1 MIQVLV
7 ILAFFAATEG
17 GFIGAGLG
25 GAGLGGAGLGGAGR
39 FITGGGLGRFV
50 GGGARGLAGTGLVAA
65 GGYFHGGHAGAFA
78 GGVGGGLARGYYGQ
92 QPVYP
97 SVPTPYS
104 FSYVAPAIGGASA
117 RQESGDGYG
126 SVSGSY
132 QLSDADGRQRNVQ
145 YTAGPEGFR
154 AHVITNEPG
163 TKSEN
168 PADVT
173 VESSA
178 PVVPYH
184 PSRGVYGHGGYVGGG
199 HHKYVVVPSGGPWQ

>member
-7 ILAFFAATEG
+7 VLGFLAAAEG
-17 GFIGAGLG
+17 GFLGAGVG
-25 GAGLGGAGLGGAGR
+25 GTGR

-50 GGGARGLAGTGLVAA
+50 GGGGRGIGGLSGAGLVAT
-65 GGYFHGGHAGAFA
+65 GGYFHGGLAGGFA
-78 GGVGGGLARGYYGQ
+78 GGVGGGGLARGYYGQ

-97 SVPTPYS
+97 SVPTPYA
-104 FSYVAPAIGGASA
+104 FNYVAPAIGGLSA
-117 RQESGDGYG
+117 RQETGDGSG
-126 SVSGSY
+126 RVSGSY
-132 QLSDADGRQRNVQ
+132 QLSDADGRQRNVK

-178 PVVPYH
+178 PVAPYY
-184 PSRGVYGHGGYVGGG
+184 PSRGHYGHGGYAGGG
-199 HHKYVVVPSGGPWQ
+199 IHKYIVAPSSGPWQ